1 MSLSASPE
9 ARWTSVGL
17 TEEEYREIV
26 RRLGREPND
35 VELGLFGVMW
45 SEHCSYKSSRKLLKI
60 LPSAGERVRLGPGE
74 NAGVLDIGGGW
85 AVALRIES
93 HNHPS
98 AVEPYQGAATGVG
111 GIVRDILSTG
121 ARPVALLD
129 ALSFGL
135 PDSPRDRALLRGIV
149 EGIGGY
155 GNCLGVPTV
164 GGETVFHSGYDG
176 QPLVNVMCV
185 GLVRLERLVRGR
197 AEGEGNVLM
206 LVGARTGRDGIHGAS
221 LLASRG
227 LSEGGEDKRPA
238 VQVGDPFIGKRLIEA
253 CAELVEAGWVAGLTD
268 LGAAGLTSAAAE
280 AAGRAGRGV
289 VLELDRVPL
298 REDGMTP
305 YEIMLSESQERMLII
320 ATPEGAGRVEA
331 ACRRWGLEAAAV
343 GRVTG
348 DGYLR
353 VRWRGRE
360 VAAVPV
366 RDLTEAA
373 PAYERPWRA
382 PAPVTP
388 EPGRGVAAGP
398 SRGGAAAPS
407 HGGAPRPAD
416 PSEAFL
422 DFLSSV
428 HVASRAPVY
437 RRYDHEVQTNTVLR
451 PGHDAAVI
459 RVRGTRKGLALATD
473 GAGRWGGL
481 DPYYAGAI
489 AVAEAARNVSCVGAE
504 PIGLT
509 DCLNFG
515 NPEDP
520 HVMWQ
525 FRRALEGI
533 RDACLALGIPVT
545 GGNVSFYNETDGR
558 QIPPTP
564 VVGMVG
570 LIEDIERL
578 VPSSPRC
585 PGALWLLGGGAVS
598 QEGSL
603 WQMWRE
609 GRVHG
614 QCPPL
619 DLSLEAAVQALV
631 REAAGHG
638 WIRAA
643 HDVSDGGLLVAAA
656 EMALSPEIPWGLRL
670 QLPEAGD
677 AWTAAYGEGG
687 ARVLVVPAGPEAE
700 RALMRRA
707 EERAVPCREVGRLT
721 EDGRVIVKSGRDAWV
736 DVAAERAARAW
747 KEGWAWLL

>member
-1 MSLSASPE
+1 MSASPTG
-9 ARWTSVGL
+9 RWAAVGL
-17 TEEEYREIV
+17 TEEEYRDIV
-26 RRLGREPND
+26 SRLGREPND
-35 VELGLFGVMW
+35 LELGLFGVMW
-45 SEHCSYKSSRKLLKI
+45 SEHCSYKSSRRLLKG
-60 LPSAGERVRLGPGE
+60 LPSTGERVRLGPGE
-74 NAGVLDIGGGW
+74 NAGVLDIGDGW
-85 AVALRIES
+85 AVAVRIES

-98 AVEPYQGAATGVG
+98 AVESYQGAATGVG

-129 ALSFGL
+129 SLSFGL
-135 PDSPRDRALLRGIV
+135 PDSPRNRGLLRGIV
-149 EGIGGY
+149 DGVGGY

-164 GGETVFHSGYDG
+164 GGETVFHRGYDG

-185 GLVRLERLVRGR
+185 GLVRQEHLVRGR

-227 LSEGGEDKRPA
+227 LSEADEDKRPA
-238 VQVGDPFIGKRLIEA
+238 VQVGDPFLGKLLVEV
-253 CAELVEAGWVAGLTD
+253 CAELVEQGCAVGIND

-280 AAGRAGRGV
+280 AANRAGRGV

-298 REDGMTP
+298 REAGMTP
-305 YEIMLSESQERMLII
+305 YEIMLSESQERMLVIT
-320 ATPEGAGRVEA
+320 TPEAAQRVET

-348 DGYLR
+348 DGFLR
-353 VRWRGRE
+353 VRWHGRE
-360 VAAVPV
+360 VAAVRV

-373 PAYERPWRA
+373 PAYERPWCP
-382 PAPVTP
+382 PA
-388 EPGRGVAAGP
+388 AQMP
-398 SRGGAAAPS
+398 SRADK
-407 HGGAPRPAD
+407 PRPSD

-422 DFLSSV
+422 DFLASV

-473 GAGRWGGL
+473 GAGRWGEL

-489 AVAEAARNVSCVGAE
+489 AVAEASRNVTCVGAE

-515 NPEDP
+515 NPEHP
-520 HVMWQ
+520 QVMWQ
-525 FRRALEGI
+525 FRRVLEGM
-533 RDACLALGIPVT
+533 RDACRALGIPVT

-558 QIPPTP
+558 NIPPTP

-570 LIEDIERL
+570 LLPEIERRC
-578 VPSSPRC
+578 PSSPGC
-585 PGALWLLGGGAVS
+585 PGTLWLVGGGPAILD
-598 QEGSL
+598 GSL
-603 WQMWRE
+603 WQMWHE

-619 DLSLEAAVQALV
+619 DLSLEAAAQSVV
-631 REAAGHG
+631 REAIRNG

-643 HDVSDGGLLVAAA
+643 HDVGDGGLLVAAA
-656 EMALSPEIPWGLRL
+656 EMALAPDVPWGLRL
-670 QLPEAGD
+670 QLPEAED
-677 AWTAAYGEGG
+677 AWAAAYGEGG
-687 ARVLVVPAGPEAE
+687 ARILVVPAGPETE
-700 RALMRRA
+700 RALARLA
-707 EERAVPCREVGRLT
+707 GERAVPCRQVGELT
-721 EDGRVIVKSGRDAWV
+721 DDGRVVVKSGSDAWV
-736 DVAAERAARAW
+736 NVAAERAARAW
-747 KEGWAWLL
+747 KEGLAWLL